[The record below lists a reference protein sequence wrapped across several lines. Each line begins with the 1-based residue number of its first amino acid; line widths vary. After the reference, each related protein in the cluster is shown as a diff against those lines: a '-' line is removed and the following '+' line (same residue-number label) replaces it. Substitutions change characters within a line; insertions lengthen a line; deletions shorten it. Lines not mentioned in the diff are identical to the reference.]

1 MFSKIADKL
10 SNVANPAEFLEKH
23 WASVENVV
31 FPKMLSMVENGLTD
45 DAGLTSLFE
54 GAYEAL
60 PLPVRLAV
68 SRDRFIT
75 FCLERKEPL
84 AVKLKA
90 YRAERDGEKPSVAI
104 AIGNEA
110 PSMTEEATA

>member
-10 SNVANPAEFLEKH
+10 SNAVNPSEFLEKH
-23 WASVENVV
+23 WTSVENVV
-31 FPKMLSMVENGLTD
+31 FPKMLSVVENGLTD
-45 DAGLTSLFE
+45 DAGLSSIFE

-90 YRAERDGEKPSVAI
+90 YRADRDSAKSPVAI
-104 AIGNEA
+104 ESDTSIAE
-110 PSMTEEATA
+110 